1 MSEEGSRPAE
11 RLRRIRRQHD
21 LTQRRLASKI
31 GVASSTIANW
41 ETGLVPISEQSIR
54 KISTYF
60 GISPDWFRDGTGSPT
75 DVPLNDSAATW
86 PDQKLKDT
94 WGVDVPML
102 PADWPIGFQEYITLS
117 VQFGLDPKE
126 TTFRSMVKKAQD
138 LGTQAP
144 LPLALSEPDSPRKR
158 QLADWILLGTDA
170 ILDSVEDT
178 FRKSR
183 RK

>member
-1 MSEEGSRPAE
+1 MTEEESSPAE

-21 LTQRRLASKI
+21 LTQRRLATKL

-60 GISPDWFRDGTGSPT
+60 GVSPDWLRDGTGNPI
-75 DVPLNDSAATW
+75 DVPKSSAEW
-86 PDQKLKDT
+86 PTEPLKET
-94 WGVDVPML
+94 WGVNAVL
-102 PADWPIGFQEYITLS
+102 PPDWPIGFQEYITLS

-126 TTFRSMVKKAQD
+126 STFRAMVQKAQE
-138 LGTQAP
+138 LGTQTP
-144 LPLALSEPDSPRKR
+144 LPIALSEPDSPRKR
-158 QLADWILLGTDA
+158 QLADWILLGTDVV
-170 ILDSVEDT
+170 LDGVEDLH
-178 FRKSR
+178 RKAL

>member
-1 MSEEGSRPAE
+1 MSEESSPAE
-11 RLRRIRRQHD
+11 RLRRIRRQND

-31 GVASSTIANW
+31 GVASSTVANW
-41 ETGLVPISEQSIR
+41 ETGLVPISEPSIR

-60 GISPDWFRDGTGSPT
+60 GISPDWFRTGSGSPT
-75 DVPLNDSAATW
+75 DVPIAESSTEW
-86 PDQKLKDT
+86 PTEPLKET
-94 WGVDVPML
+94 WGVNAVL
-102 PADWPIGFQEYITLS
+102 PPDWPIGFQEYITLS

-158 QLADWILLGTDA
+158 QLVDWILLGTDA
-170 ILDSVEDT
+170 ILDTVEDT
-178 FRKSR
+178 FRKAR